1 MSFSSQ
7 GFAPEVVKALTECGY
22 QKLTPIQQK
31 AIPLA
36 RKGHD
41 ILANA
46 QTGTGKTAAFALPVI
61 QQLLDS
67 KKTATRRSARALIL
81 APTRELAEQI
91 ASNIAD
97 YSKYTS
103 LSVTAVF
110 GGKKMSSQERA
121 LDPGVDILVAT
132 PGRLQEHIEEGNIS
146 IANLEFLVF
155 DEADRMLDMGFV
167 NAIRNIMMEVN
178 TAPQIMLFSATS
190 SAQMNKLASDILR
203 RPKRVSVDRE
213 NMTASTIAHVVYPVD
228 EERKTELLSELIGR
242 KNWQQVLVFVNYK
255 ETANSIVKELKLDGI
270 KAVICHGDKAQS
282 ARRRAL
288 EEFKEGK
295 ARVMVATDVAA
306 RGLDIADLPHV
317 INYDMPFLAEDYV
330 HRIGRTGRAGK
341 KGHAVSFVSREE
353 ELTVVQVETL
363 IQQRIHRVVQAGYEP
378 KSRDAYIEKVNTKAG
393 FRDRKG
399 RTNNATNVNQDQ
411 ASAER
416 RMRLKNVIQKKAG
429 ITKLKK

>member
-132 PGRLQEHIEEGNIS
+132 PGRLQGHIEEGNIS

>member
-97 YSKYTS
+97 YTKYTS

-146 IANLEFLVF
+146 IASLEFLVF

-255 ETANSIVKELKLDGI
+255 ETANNIVKELKLDGI

-341 KGHAVSFVSREE
+341 KGHAISFVSREE

-363 IQQRIHRVVQAGYEP
+363 IQQRIHRVEQPGYEP
-378 KSRDAYIEKVNTKAG
+378 KSRESYIEKVNTKAG

-411 ASAER
+411 SSAER